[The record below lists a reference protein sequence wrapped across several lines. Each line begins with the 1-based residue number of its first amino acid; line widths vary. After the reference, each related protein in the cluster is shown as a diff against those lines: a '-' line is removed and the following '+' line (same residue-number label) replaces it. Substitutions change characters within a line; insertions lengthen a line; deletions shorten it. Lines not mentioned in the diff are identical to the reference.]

1 MTTNPKS
8 DVHSAL
14 AALLHK
20 YVKLTQQ
27 QTGAN
32 PKVSLDSPL
41 ADRNE
46 SPAIIRND
54 GTCIEWMPAPHDN
67 LALFTDLE
75 NGLGTPVHVDIKQF
89 YGAFWSEGI
98 CCQSETG
105 PIQLIQV
112 WNQTDLEMLREN
124 LLGHA
129 FMKSKK
135 RQPLTLFFGVADG
148 ENMLTVDNATGQV
161 FMEVAGRRPHLTLA
175 ANLATYL
182 HSLEITLESYGLN

>member
-1 MTTNPKS
+1 MTTTPES

-14 AALLHK
+14 AALLCK

-27 QTGAN
+27 QSGTN

-41 ADRNE
+41 TDRNE

-54 GTCIEWMPAPHDN
+54 GTCIEWLPTTN
-67 LALFTDLE
+67 NNFALFTDLE
-75 NGLGTPVHVDIKQF
+75 NGLETPIHGDIKQF

-129 FMKSKK
+129 FMKMKK
-135 RQPLTLFFGVADG
+135 RHPLTFFFGVAEG

-175 ANLATYL
+175 ENLATYL
-182 HSLEITLESYGLN
+182 HSLKITLERYGSN